1 MARITGPTR
10 RFPHRS
16 GKSDRSYVCTRLPYG
31 GCRFVFARCT
41 FINTWRMDRECRPG
55 GHRFVSGNREALTL
69 LNDLHALLENKK
81 VPFLLVFAF
90 CTIAM
95 QRGSF
100 DLREYVYYWR
110 ILGALQNG
118 EKGKYVRNICLRR
131 GITKQVC
138 K

>member
-1 MARITGPTR
+1 MHEAATWG
-10 RFPHRS
+10 
-16 GKSDRSYVCTRLPYG
+16 LPD
-31 GCRFVFARCT
+31 FVFARCT

-55 GHRFVSGNREALTL
+55 GHRFVSGYREALAL
-69 LNDLHALLENKK
+69 LNDLQALLENKK
-81 VPFLLVFAF
+81 VPFLLVIAF
-90 CTIAM
+90 CAIAM

-118 EKGKYVRNICLRR
+118 EKGKYVRNIYLRR

>member
-1 MARITGPTR
+1 M
-10 RFPHRS
+10 
-16 GKSDRSYVCTRLPYG
+16 
-31 GCRFVFARCT
+31 
-41 FINTWRMDRECRPG
+41 
-55 GHRFVSGNREALTL
+55 SGNREALTL